1 MIWILFIGVRDT
13 TEVLSALQ
21 QVVDELEGV
30 DMWLNEQIDHISET
44 QANLRLIEDESG
56 TLETTWQN
64 LNEVQNVV
72 VSQIYCVCIIVVS
85 INIVIVV
92 IIDYNYVVYYYDY
105 DIEYYYYISFYSHFY
120 YRLILM
126 LHCLLKQAISTL
138 ILYRRIA
145 KPYFSSSNFNAT
157 S

>member
-1 MIWILFIGVRDT
+1 
-13 TEVLSALQ
+13 
-21 QVVDELEGV
+21 
-30 DMWLNEQIDHISET
+30 MWLNEQIDHISET

-105 DIEYYYYISFYSHFY
+105 DIEYYYNI
-120 YRLILM
+120 
-126 LHCLLKQAISTL
+126 
-138 ILYRRIA
+138 
-145 KPYFSSSNFNAT
+145 NFIHT
-157 S
+157 FIII